1 MRLKVKKICIILL
14 VLLFIPQA
22 LLASGNMEQIK
33 TLQKDREAWS
43 AKSKVLSRYSKELS
57 ETGLD
62 LTGIAVDS
70 EDKQL
75 QYAAECVIDISNV
88 VGLLETMYT
97 LNANCSQTY
106 LTIRNLYKQILIALS
121 HTSNVTDYNKLK
133 IDELYNK
140 TKDTDALHLIGE
152 GREIIK
158 KLQKTLADEREDM
171 FSKLR
176 KIKK

>member
-1 MRLKVKKICIILL
+1 M
-14 VLLFIPQA
+14 
-22 LLASGNMEQIK
+22 
-33 TLQKDREAWS
+33 
-43 AKSKVLSRYSKELS
+43 LSRYSKELS

-75 QYAAECVIDISNV
+75 QYAAECVIDISNA

-133 IDELYNK
+133 IDELYKK
-140 TKDTDALHLIGE
+140 TKENDALRLIGE
-152 GREIIK
+152 GKVIIE
-158 KLQKTLADEREDM
+158 KLQKALDDDREDI

-176 KIKK
+176 KTKK